1 MRTKRTAVVL
11 LITCGFAFLAGAPAL
26 ADEDENRIAET
37 MLLYQRDS
45 GGWPKN
51 YDADVRL
58 DDDAKAKVLA
68 EKHRTDT
75 TMDNGATHREVRAL
89 SRAYARTGDDRF
101 NRAALR
107 GIEFMLVAQYPNGG
121 WPQRYPEPEGYAKH
135 ITFNDGAMIGVMTV
149 LRDIAAAKAPY
160 EFIGEETR
168 TRAAEAV
175 EKGIECILNCQIVVD
190 GAKTVWCAQHDKQT
204 LAPAKARSYELPSL
218 SGGEST
224 RIVQFLMQIEDPDRK
239 IVEAIKS
246 AVAWYQDAA
255 LHGIRL
261 VRKEVPGAPEGFDRF
276 VIEDLEAPPM
286 WARFYQ
292 IGTNQPIFCSRD
304 GVPRER
310 LKEISH
316 ERRNGY
322 SWLGYYAQDL
332 LTEDYPA
339 WRANVASEKHGAEIA
354 PVDSIRHLVLDSRNI
369 ASTSNVKLV
378 LGKIKKHLAS
388 PLFGEEKPWEQR
400 FDNFYGS
407 IVYEEDEKLYRLWW
421 NPFIYDP
428 DEGANERENGLE
440 YAYSSDGIQWTKP
453 NLGLVEYE
461 GSTKNNLINRDS
473 GHGHGIFKDPHES
486 DPAKRYKMIA
496 REDGVSVAYSADGLH
511 WSDWIPAFKVKADTH
526 NNAIWA
532 PTLNKY
538 VAISRE
544 FAWEGKARRR
554 VVARSES
561 DDFLSGWSNVEVV
574 MDGGSKFQTYANA
587 IFHHAGV
594 YLGLVSVFD
603 TSDGPTD
610 NKVWTELAWSPDTRR
625 WHRICEGTPF
635 IPNSEDE
642 GDPDWGTAYACLNP
656 LFRDTDEVRIYYG
669 GGDGKHN
676 RYRDGYLMLAT
687 IKKDRWAGYE
697 ASGDG
702 TIETV
707 PVTCDGPDLYICADV
722 KIGGS
727 IRAEVIDVNG
737 LSLKDCNPV
746 TTDVSDGK
754 ITWSSKNLKDFI
766 APEIRLRFKLDKATL
781 YSFFTR

>member
-1 MRTKRTAVVL
+1 MRSKRKTVAF
-11 LITCGFAFLAGAPAL
+11 LITCIFAYLVGAPAT
-26 ADEDENRIAET
+26 AGENESRILET

-51 YDADVRL
+51 YAADARL
-58 DDDAKAKVLA
+58 NDAAKAKIRA

-75 TMDNGATHREVRAL
+75 TFDNGATHRQVRAL
-89 SRAYARTGDDRF
+89 SQAYARTGDDRF
-101 NRAALR
+101 KAAALR
-107 GIEFMLVAQYPNGG
+107 GIRFMLDAQYSHGG

-149 LRDIAAAKAPY
+149 LRDIAEAKAPY
-160 EFIGEETR
+160 EFVDEEIR
-168 TRAAEAV
+168 TRAAAAV
-175 EKGIECILNCQIVVD
+175 EKGIECIIGCQIVVD
-190 GAKTVWCAQHDKQT
+190 GTKTVWCAQHDEET

-218 SGGEST
+218 SGGESV
-224 RIVQFLMQIEDPDRK
+224 RVVQFLMQIENPDRQ
-239 IVEAIKS
+239 IVEAVE
-246 AVAWYQDAA
+246 AANAWYKDAA

-261 VRKEVPGAPEGFDRF
+261 VRKEAPGTPEGFDRF
-276 VIEDLEAPPM
+276 VIEDPEAPPM

-304 GVPRER
+304 GIPRQR
-310 LKEISH
+310 LADISH

-322 SWLGYYAQDL
+322 SWVGYYAQDL
-332 LTEDYPA
+332 LAEDYPA
-339 WRANVASEKHGAEIA
+339 WRARIA
-354 PVDSIRHLVLDSRNI
+354 GDRGKAVTIDNTRHLVLDSRKI

-378 LGKIKKHLAS
+378 LGKIKKHPAN

-407 IVYEEDEKLYRLWW
+407 IVYEEDKKLYRLWW

-428 DEGANERENGLE
+428 DEGADERENGLE

-453 NLGLVEYE
+453 NLGLVEYV
-461 GSTKNNLINRDS
+461 GSTNNNLINRDS
-473 GHGHGIFKDPHES
+473 GHGHGVFKDPHES

-496 REDGVSVAYSADGLH
+496 RKDGVSVAYSADGLR
-511 WSDWIPAFKVKADTH
+511 WSSWIPAFKAKADTH

-544 FAWEGKARRR
+544 FRGERKERRR

-561 DDFLSGWSNVEVV
+561 DDFLSGWSEVDIV
-574 MDGGSKFQTYANA
+574 MDGGPEFQTYANV
-587 IFHHAGV
+587 IFYHAGV
-594 YLGLVSVFD
+594 YLGLVAIFD

-610 NKVWTELAWSPDTRR
+610 NKVWTELAWSPDTKR

-635 IPNSEDE
+635 IPNSDVE
-642 GDPDWGTAYACLNP
+642 GEPDWGTAYACLNP

-687 IKKDRWAGYE
+687 MKKDRWAGYE
-697 ASGDG
+697 AKAEGV
-702 TIETV
+702 IETA
-707 PVTCDGPDLYICADV
+707 PVKCDGPDLFVCADV
-722 KIGGS
+722 KPGGS
-727 IRAEVIDVNG
+727 VRAEVLGVDG
-737 LSLKDCNPV
+737 LSAKDCKPV
-746 TTDVSDGK
+746 TMDVSDGK
-754 ITWSSKNLKDFI
+754 IAWSGKNLKNFMGSR
-766 APEIRLRFKLDKATL
+766 IRLRFKLDKATL

>member
-1 MRTKRTAVVL
+1 MRIKRTAAAF
-11 LITCGFAFLAGAPAL
+11 LITSGLAFLAGVPAT
-26 ADEDENRIAET
+26 ADEEDSRIAEA

-51 YDADVRL
+51 YDADARL
-58 DDDAKAKVLA
+58 NDDAKAKILA
-68 EKHRTDT
+68 EKHRTDAT
-75 TMDNGATHREVRAL
+75 FDNGATHREVRAL

-101 NRAALR
+101 KVAALR
-107 GIEFMLVAQYPNGG
+107 GIEFMLDAQYRNGG

-149 LRDIAAAKAPY
+149 LREIAAGQSPY
-160 EFIGEETR
+160 EFVDEETR
-168 TRAAEAV
+168 KRAAEAV
-175 EKGIECILNCQIVVD
+175 EKGIECILKCQIVVD
-190 GAKTVWCAQHDKQT
+190 GAKTAWCAQHDEET

-218 SGGEST
+218 SGGESV
-224 RIVQFLMQIEDPDRK
+224 RIVEFLMRIENPDRQVVAA
-239 IVEAIKS
+239 VEAAI
-246 AVAWYQDAA
+246 AWYKDVA
-255 LHGIRL
+255 LHGIRV
-261 VRKEVPGAPEGFDRF
+261 VRKETPDMPEGFDRF
-276 VIEDLEAPPM
+276 VIEDPEAPPM

-304 GVPRER
+304 GIPRKR
-310 LKEISH
+310 LADISH

-322 SWLGYYAQDL
+322 SWLGHYGQDL
-332 LTEDYPA
+332 LAEDYPA
-339 WRANVASEKHGAEIA
+339 WKARVPGGEHQAETTA
-354 PVDSIRHLVLDSRNI
+354 VVDFRHLVLDSRKI

-378 LGKIKKHLAS
+378 LGRIRKHPAN

-407 IVYEEDEKLYRLWW
+407 IVYEEDEKLFRLWW

-428 DEGANERENGLE
+428 DEGAEERENGLE

-461 GSTKNNLINRDS
+461 GGTKNNLINRDS
-473 GHGHGIFKDPHES
+473 GHGHGVFKDPHES
-486 DPAKRYKMIA
+486 GPAKRYKMIA
-496 REDGVSVAYSADGLH
+496 RKNGVSVAYSADGLH
-511 WSDWIPAFKVKADTH
+511 WSDWIPAFKAKADTH

-544 FAWEGKARRR
+544 FIGEGKSRRR

-561 DDFLSGWSNVEVV
+561 DDFRSDWSDVEIV
-574 MDGGSKFQTYANA
+574 MDGGSEFQTYANA
-587 IFHHAGV
+587 IFYHAGV
-594 YLGLVSVFD
+594 YLGLVAIFD

-610 NKVWTELAWSPDTRR
+610 NKVWTELAWSPDTRS

-635 IPNSEDE
+635 IPNSDVE

-687 IKKDRWAGYE
+687 IRKDRWAGYE
-697 ASGDG
+697 ATAEG

-707 PVTCDGPDLYICADV
+707 PVECDGADLFVCADV
-722 KIGGS
+722 KPGGS
-727 IRAEVIDVNG
+727 IRAEVLGVDG
-737 LSLKDCNPV
+737 LGAEDCKPI
-746 TTDVSDGK
+746 TMDVSDGK
-754 ITWSSKNLKDFI
+754 LTWSEKNLEKWTGR
-766 APEIRLRFKLDKATL
+766 EITLRFHLNKSTL
-781 YSFFTR
+781 YSFLTK